1 MPELPEVETVMR
13 GLQARLEGTGSA
25 ARGGPS
31 AGYALAAARRVWP
44 TRLTGAEVIGFRRR
58 AKYILM
64 RLDSG
69 WSVLIHLG
77 MSGRMLV
84 EPVGRNDITLH
95 EHIELETDDGWRVG
109 FVDPRRFGSVDLI
122 ETDRED
128 QHRLLAGLGPEPLD
142 DAFSVAVLS
151 AALDGKKTPIKAA
164 LLDQKVVAGLG
175 NIYVC
180 EALFRAGHFAAAAGA
195 QRCRARAARLV
206 PAIKETLA
214 EAIAAGGSSLRDYV
228 QPDGELGYFQHAWKV
243 YGREGE
249 PCPACPAGRRRA
261 MACGGSCRRAA
272 ARSIARGPSADRLSS
287 SGPTGFDSDMDH
299 VVSREYLD
307 KELPEF
313 RRHALDECPA
323 ACLSK

>member
-1 MPELPEVETVMR
+1 MVRVYSLIPQMPELPEVETVMR
-13 GLQARLEGTGSA
+13 GLQARLEGRVLRRA
-25 ARGGPS
+25 VARRPDLRWPLPP
-31 AGYALAAARRVWP
+31 ALAA
-44 TRLTGAEVIGFRRR
+44 TLTGARVTGFRRR

-84 EPVGRNDITLH
+84 EPVGRNEITAH

-122 ETDRED
+122 ETARED
-128 QHRLLAGLGPEPLD
+128 SHRLLAGLGPEPLD

-151 AALDGKKTPIKAA
+151 AALAGKKTPIKAA
-164 LLDQKVVAGLG
+164 LLDQKIVAGLG

-180 EALFRAGHFAAAAGA
+180 EALFRAGISPLRLASTVPG
-195 QRCRARAARLV
+195 ARAKRLV
-206 PAIKETLA
+206 PAIKQTLT

-228 QPDGELGYFQHAWKV
+228 QTNGELGYFQHAWKV

-249 PCPACPAGRRRA
+249 PCPACQPGEPCAGVQRIVQSGRSTFY
-261 MACGGSCRRAA
+261 C
-272 ARSIARGPSADRLSS
+272 ARTQR
-287 SGPTGFDSDMDH
+287 
-299 VVSREYLD
+299 
-307 KELPEF
+307 
-313 RRHALDECPA
+313 
-323 ACLSK
+323 

>member
-13 GLQARLEGTGSA
+13 GLQLRLEGRVLLRA
-25 ARGGPS
+25 V
-31 AGYALAAARRVWP
+31 ARRPDMRWP
-44 TRLTGAEVIGFRRR
+44 LPPGLAVSLTGARVTGFRRR

-77 MSGRMLV
+77 MSGRMVV

-95 EHIELETDDGWRVG
+95 EHIELETDDGWRIG

-142 DAFSVAVLS
+142 DAFSVQVLD
-151 AALDGKKTPIKAA
+151 AALAGKKTPIKAA

-180 EALFRAGHFAAAAGA
+180 EALFRAGISPLRLAASVPGA
-195 QRCRARAARLV
+195 RSKRLL
-206 PAIKETLA
+206 PAIKQTLT
-214 EAIAAGGSSLRDYV
+214 EAIEAGGSSLRDYV
-228 QPDGELGYFQHAWKV
+228 QPDGDLGYFQHAWQV
-243 YGREGE
+243 YGREGG
-249 PCPACPAGRRRA
+249 PCPGCPGPPTCAGVERIAQSGR
-261 MACGGSCRRAA
+261 STFYCRRKQ
-272 ARSIARGPSADRLSS
+272 R
-287 SGPTGFDSDMDH
+287 
-299 VVSREYLD
+299 
-307 KELPEF
+307 
-313 RRHALDECPA
+313 
-323 ACLSK
+323 